1 VKNDPLVGPDR
12 PVVKPDVRL
21 AKLPPH
27 RQRELVPVC
36 RQVANT
42 AHRRP

>member
-1 VKNDPLVGPDR
+1 VKNNPLVGPDR
-12 PVVKPDVRL
+12 PVVKLDVRSARL
-21 AKLPPH
+21 PH